1 LDCEV
6 NERRIS
12 ITIEHPNF
20 PQITGTLI
28 MRYKNE
34 GGVEKIYL
42 NILDGQGKFTLN
54 GGDPKKIDVP
64 LGDYVLIK
72 Q

>member
-1 LDCEV
+1 
-6 NERRIS
+6 
-12 ITIEHPNF
+12 
-20 PQITGTLI
+20 
-28 MRYKNE
+28 MRYRNE

-54 GGDPKKIDVP
+54 EGDPKKIDVP
-64 LGDYVLIK
+64 LGEYVLIK